1 MTSTRSYRKAFPVE
15 IALQE
20 LTRVA
25 GTQLR
30 PDLVNVFV
38 ELIEQDGIDT
48 IQNAAEGVP

>member
-1 MTSTRSYRKAFPVE
+1 VE

-38 ELIEQDGIDT
+38 ELIEQNSIDDVQSAADGV
-48 IQNAAEGVP
+48 Q